1 MKERGRTILSEIEP
15 SYLRQRHLF
24 SNRSFDLFGILGI
37 TKNISKLLYFREQ
50 YFQKFGTFLSGLELK
65 DLTISYDLEAPNIFP
80 SDPPTHLWKICGH
93 ELLKKSIHTGFKL
106 VFLTYMYLFF
116 AMVTVFVFRTYLLM
130 LLTVKLKNKN

>member
-80 SDPPTHLWKICGH
+80 SDPPTHLWTGNFKVYNFLFMVREIIYDSQVKII
-93 ELLKKSIHTGFKL
+93 SSP
-106 VFLTYMYLFF
+106 
-116 AMVTVFVFRTYLLM
+116 
-130 LLTVKLKNKN
+130 N